1 MGYRE
6 TSAGERWALA
16 SGIIFV
22 PLAIV
27 PDFALASELQTASY
41 LRGLGAMCFLVFLGG
56 LLGVLQRAEDGAG
69 SRFPLALGSGI
80 AFVTL
85 VLLAQV
91 GWLSLASVT
100 ALGSTP
106 ETRRALEE
114 LARLALG
121 VAQLPAAVF
130 VATASAAMLRTR
142 VTPRWVGWLGLAA
155 AVMQGVGTVGHNN
168 ALGLFGFIGFLLFL
182 IWTLATSVGLLL
194 RSRTPQPASQAVPA

>member
-1 MGYRE
+1 MNHWE
-6 TSAGERWALA
+6 TSTGERWALV

-27 PDFALASELQTASY
+27 PDVALASELQAAAY
-41 LRGLGAMCFLVFLGG
+41 LRGLGAMFFLGFFGG
-56 LLGVLQRAEDGAG
+56 LLGILQRAEDGPNA
-69 SRFPLALGSGI
+69 RFPLALGSGI

-85 VLLAQV
+85 VLMAQV

-100 ALGSTP
+100 SLGSTP

-130 VATASAAMLRTR
+130 VATASAAMLRAR
-142 VTPRWVGWLGLAA
+142 VTPRWVGWLGFGA
-155 AVMQGVGTVGHNN
+155 AVTQGVGTVGHNN

-194 RSRTPQPASQAVPA
+194 RSRAPQPVSQAAPA